1 MAYIDYYKILGL
13 DKSAT
18 QEDIKKAYRKLARK
32 HHPDLNPDNKEAEKR
47 FKEINEAYAYL
58 IAITPT
64 FESVDDLYTE
74 DEELE
79 FVKAFREIIRLKNI
93 IASFV
98 DFKFDDITLGEQEF
112 ENYKSK
118 YLELSDK
125 GKKEKT
131 PMKSP

>member
-1 MAYIDYYKILGL
+1 MAPIFKSQA
-13 DKSAT
+13 DKAFVAPKVAVPALAT
-18 QEDIKKAYRKLARK
+18 SNKKA
-32 HHPDLNPDNKEAEKR
+32 KEIIILKPYENYV
-47 FKEINEAYAYL
+47 KEINEAYAYL

-98 DFKFDDITLGEQEF
+98 DFKFDDITL
-112 ENYKSK
+112 
-118 YLELSDK
+118 
-125 GKKEKT
+125 
-131 PMKSP
+131 